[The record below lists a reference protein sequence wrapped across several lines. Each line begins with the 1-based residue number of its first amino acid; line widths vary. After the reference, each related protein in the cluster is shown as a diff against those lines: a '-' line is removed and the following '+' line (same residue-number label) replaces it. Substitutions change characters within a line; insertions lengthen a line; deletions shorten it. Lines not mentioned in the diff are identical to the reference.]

1 VAHLPQAQDKTD
13 CGPLFTVMAFSVEYV
28 IGTQAGT
35 GGKTWSMLERWLE
48 LLEARPAY
56 QKALK
61 NGAEH
66 KYCLLV
72 PKDE

>member
-1 VAHLPQAQDKTD
+1 
-13 CGPLFTVMAFSVEYV
+13 MAFSVEYV